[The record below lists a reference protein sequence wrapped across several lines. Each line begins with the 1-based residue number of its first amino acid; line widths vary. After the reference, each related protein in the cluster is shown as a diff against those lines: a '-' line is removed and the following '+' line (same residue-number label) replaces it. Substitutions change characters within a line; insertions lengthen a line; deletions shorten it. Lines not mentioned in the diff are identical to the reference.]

1 METKLVPQLR
11 RENGFGGITMRISV
25 AMHKCQFSV
34 LPTIG
39 ILYHLSGMY
48 SVRIAAMWLFWGISI
63 GIVKN
68 PHYEEDFVWRAF
80 SEREDSQNDD

>member
-1 METKLVPQLR
+1 
-11 RENGFGGITMRISV
+11 MRIS
-25 AMHKCQFSV
+25 ASRYKHQFSV

-48 SVRIAAMWLFWGISI
+48 SVRIAAIWLFWGISI

-68 PHYEEDFVWRAF
+68 PNYEEDFVWRAF
-80 SEREDSQNDD
+80 LKKEEKENDVP

>member
-1 METKLVPQLR
+1 
-11 RENGFGGITMRISV
+11 MRISTY
-25 AMHKCQFSV
+25 KFERQFCI

-39 ILYHLSGMY
+39 ILYNLIGMY

-63 GIVKN
+63 GITKN

-80 SEREDSQNDD
+80 ERENSKNDN